1 MAITNELPYAVSI
14 SGLYR
19 HRDGTLRVQYF
30 SEEPKPG
37 QTPKV
42 VHELR
47 LPVPAAVQLHSYLD
61 AALAQLV
68 KSGEISRLQ

>member
-1 MAITNELPYAVSI
+1 MPVTNELPHAVSI

-19 HRDGTLRVQYF
+19 HQDKTFRVQFF
-30 SEEPKPG
+30 SEEPRPG
-37 QTPKV
+37 QTPGV

-47 LPVPAAVQLHSYLD
+47 LPVPAAVQLHAYLN
-61 AALAQLV
+61 AALTQLV

>member
-1 MAITNELPYAVSI
+1 MPVTNELPHAVSI

-19 HRDGTLRVQYF
+19 HLDKTLRVQFF
-30 SEEPKPG
+30 SEEPRPG
-37 QTPKV
+37 QTPAV

-47 LPVPAAVQLHSYLD
+47 LPIPAAVQLHAYLN
-61 AALAQLV
+61 AALSALV